1 MPKLAP
7 PLMPAVSRP
16 NLNQNS
22 IPIVKQNNSQKIAD
36 EKFLRAERA
45 FAEKDYAAA
54 VPIYNELLEAG
65 ISPGSMLYR
74 LGMIAN
80 EFGQFESAY
89 SFHCKAIAVE
99 PNLARRITPAEYRH
113 HHVFCRSKYEEE
125 YVAACPVCESENHAP
140 MQVINC
146 LPLASYHPAYH
157 PIRRWSQ
164 CGDCGHGFSNPRPT
178 PAAMDEA
185 ASDPPPAHLTQ
196 FSYDQMTVKSD
207 ILHDLW
213 TRKPGGTLL
222 DVGTANGT
230 TASVALDFGFSVV
243 GVDIHSGYAKQ
254 VAAMGVEFVEADI
267 STANLGGRTFDVIL
281 MGDVIEHVVG
291 AKSTIENVKR
301 LLNPGG
307 LLWLSTPNYEGAW
320 TRAMKT
326 ADAMWME
333 GEHIHYFSLRSLKRL
348 LSDCGLNVIDYRLSK
363 RYVGCAEIIAESR
376 E

>member
-1 MPKLAP
+1 MPKLAA
-7 PLMPAVSRP
+7 PLMPATR
-16 NLNQNS
+16 LNS
-22 IPIVKQNNSQKIAD
+22 IPVVKQNDNQKIAD

-45 FAEKDYAAA
+45 FAEKEYAAA

-89 SFHCKAIAVE
+89 SFHCKAIAAE
-99 PNLARRITPAEYRH
+99 PRFARRITPPEYRH
-113 HHVFCRSKYEEE
+113 HDVVCRDHYEEE
-125 YVAACPVCESENHAP
+125 YVAACPVCQSGNHAP

-157 PIRRWSQ
+157 PVRRWSQ
-164 CGDCGHGFSNPRPT
+164 CRECGHGFANPRPT
-178 PAAMDEA
+178 LAAMNEA
-185 ASDPPPAHLTQ
+185 SLDPPPAHLTQ

-207 ILHDLW
+207 ILHALW

-243 GVDIHSGYAKQ
+243 GMDIHSGYAKQ
-254 VAAMGVEFVEADI
+254 VADMGVEFIEADV
-267 STANLGGRTFDVIL
+267 TTCELGGRTFDVIL
-281 MGDVIEHVVG
+281 MGDVIEHVVD
-291 AKSTIENVKR
+291 AKATIENVKR

-320 TRAMKT
+320 TRAMKA
-326 ADAMWME
+326 ADPMWME

-348 LSDCGLNVIDYRLSK
+348 LSDCGLNVVDYRLSK
-363 RYVGCAEIIAESR
+363 RYVGCAEIIAEAAAGLER
-376 E
+376 